1 MAVAI
6 SDLAVGRIVGFFG
19 RGIFIELREHA
30 IDTFGIEFGPFLSGV
45 IVQLTKFPEQDVAI
59 SGVQTS
65 PRLHGGG
72 SGVVAEAVDGF
83 LPLWTMPDS
92 CLLLMGLMVFMV
104 PSLPPQGGACCL
116 LEVDVLGVTP
126 ALDDLWVEL

>member
-45 IVQLTKFPEQDVAI
+45 IVQDVAI

-83 LPLWTMPDS
+83 LP
-92 CLLLMGLMVFMV
+92 
-104 PSLPPQGGACCL
+104 
-116 LEVDVLGVTP
+116 
-126 ALDDLWVEL
+126 ALDYAGQLFAVDGFDGLHGSFVAAPGWGVLFVRGRRPGSYPCT